1 MTGREELRVFCLP
14 RAEKLFDL
22 RVVATRQA
30 HQEMSPVLLEQRKQP
45 VSGVAAIKQRQ
56 AVSGQM
62 REVQMGAI
70 ALADCGWH
78 DQAV

>member
-1 MTGREELRVFCLP
+1 
-14 RAEKLFDL
+14 
-22 RVVATRQA
+22 
-30 HQEMSPVLLEQRKQP
+30 MSPVLLEQRKQP

-70 ALADCGWH
+70 ALADCGWWMARSGCVASGRRRRRRAWT
-78 DQAV
+78 DGQRETRYGSRKSAS